1 MAGISV
7 TIQGKDGPFN
17 GYMSL
22 PPKPGP
28 GVIVIQEIF
37 GVNTWVRTVCDMLS
51 RAGFVALAPDLFWRL
66 RPGVELHPFFQE
78 DFSIALDYYGKFNTD
93 KGVEDIQSAISALR
107 GNKNCTGK
115 VGTVGFC
122 LGGTLA
128 YLCAT
133 RTDADASSSYYG
145 VGIEN
150 LLGEAGKIKKPLQ
163 LHIAGADPYVPKEAL
178 AKIEAAVK
186 GKPGVE
192 VFVYP
197 GLDHGFAR
205 DTDPNH
211 YNAEGT
217 KLAHS
222 RTLDMFKKA
231 LA

>member
-1 MAGISV
+1 MAGIAV
-7 TIQGKDGPFN
+7 TIQGKDGPFS

-28 GVIVIQEIF
+28 GVVVIQEIF

-51 RAGFVALAPDLFWRL
+51 RAGYVALAPDLFWRL
-66 RPGVELHPFFQE
+66 QPGVELHPFFQE
-78 DFSIALDYYGKFNTD
+78 DFNTALDYYGKFNVD
-93 KGVEDIQSAISALR
+93 KGVEDLQASISALR

-115 VGTVGFC
+115 VGTIGFC
-122 LGGTLA
+122 LGGTLS

-133 RTDADASSSYYG
+133 RTDADANSSYYG

-150 LLGEAGKIKKPLQ
+150 MVGEAAKISKPLQ
-163 LHIAGADPYVPKEAL
+163 IHIAGADPYVPADAL
-178 AKIEAAVK
+178 AKIQGAMKA
-186 GKPGVE
+186 KPGAE
-192 VFVYP
+192 VLVYP

-205 DTDPNH
+205 DTDPKH

-217 KLAHS
+217 TLAHGRS
-222 RTLDMFKKA
+222 LDMFKKA